1 MAKTSKAATLPTV
14 SVPDSSIDLLP
25 GEALVGH
32 APDTQQLLYESE
44 GPDKSPGYIYGTL
57 YITNHRLSFK
67 PAPFNTDKLSPLD
80 RSSVVKSHYIPLRL
94 ILQAYTI
101 SSNKKRLVTA
111 KSTLPKKINELE
123 IICKD
128 LRKVV
133 FSFKSCSKSD
143 VVHVV
148 NSFGMYSS
156 PSSVFHLFAFDYA
169 RVVHKTKDTHSSSS
183 SSSQDVIPTYFN
195 PRDWQKELDR
205 LGVNQ
210 KQWRVTEANQHFLL
224 CDSLPPYIVVPY
236 NISDD
241 TLEYAAGLHFKNR
254 LPVWCWSHSV
264 TGVSLTRGSLP
275 DEDRLEAPDPS
286 YMYAVAM
293 ARNLE
298 VQVEN
303 KLVRQYRVQEY
314 VAATAREIQ
323 TAYSKLM
330 EVCTISTCHDL
341 ARADQKWLATL
352 DSSHWLHYV
361 KSCLSLASDI
371 VKTLCEKRT
380 SCVLLDQNDRDLACV
395 ISSLVQIM
403 ADPHYRTISGF
414 ESLVQKEWVAMGHP
428 FTTRSGLITDAP
440 SNEELVPDG
449 QAPVFVLFCDCVW
462 QLTVQFPSAFQFT
475 PSFLVKFV
483 SLTASSIYSNFVFDS
498 AKARVEASN
507 HSKRSSY
514 YVSQLVD
521 LQSSHSDAE
530 KYEGPLVSAWGKW
543 RSSLTA
549 EETENWLNPFYY
561 IFGSGDAHNEFTFTG
576 NLLPFESSVFNLLFS
591 DMLPDKTSGGNF
603 GLYSDQP
610 LPLPLSS
617 HELTPERAEQVS
629 LHSISSSSPSPLLLP
644 NTAMPSLV
652 FWADY
657 FFRFIPDY
665 SSTKLTVSNSQ
676 QLQSKLVKEVRKLKE
691 ALNDLELER
700 GEQTSDFS
708 RFIREIMKARDEEKR
723 LRKLKR
729 DASHEIARRM
739 SAFITMSSEDE
750 DCDRSLDKLNSP
762 VGSVHDKAKTLP
774 AKLDDSLS
782 KFADELHNNGEV
794 AKRFLTASTGGTGGR
809 SPVLKT
815 KITIQKEDSSQNPL
829 SPASRWLGASQLT
842 PPTANSPIM
851 PSPPI
856 TMHKK
861 MIGTVMEGGNS
872 QDHELIDL

>member
-1 MAKTSKAATLPTV
+1 
-14 SVPDSSIDLLP
+14 
-25 GEALVGH
+25 
-32 APDTQQLLYESE
+32 
-44 GPDKSPGYIYGTL
+44 
-57 YITNHRLSFK
+57 
-67 PAPFNTDKLSPLD
+67 
-80 RSSVVKSHYIPLRL
+80 
-94 ILQAYTI
+94 
-101 SSNKKRLVTA
+101 
-111 KSTLPKKINELE
+111 
-123 IICKD
+123 
-128 LRKVV
+128 
-133 FSFKSCSKSD
+133 
-143 VVHVV
+143 
-148 NSFGMYSS
+148 
-156 PSSVFHLFAFDYA
+156 
-169 RVVHKTKDTHSSSS
+169 
-183 SSSQDVIPTYFN
+183 
-195 PRDWQKELDR
+195 
-205 LGVNQ
+205 
-210 KQWRVTEANQHFLL
+210 
-224 CDSLPPYIVVPY
+224 
-236 NISDD
+236 
-241 TLEYAAGLHFKNR
+241 
-254 LPVWCWSHSV
+254 
-264 TGVSLTRGSLP
+264 
-275 DEDRLEAPDPS
+275 
-286 YMYAVAM
+286 
-293 ARNLE
+293 
-298 VQVEN
+298 
-303 KLVRQYRVQEY
+303 
-314 VAATAREIQ
+314 
-323 TAYSKLM
+323 
-330 EVCTISTCHDL
+330 
-341 ARADQKWLATL
+341 
-352 DSSHWLHYV
+352 
-361 KSCLSLASDI
+361 
-371 VKTLCEKRT
+371 
-380 SCVLLDQNDRDLACV
+380 
-395 ISSLVQIM
+395 M

-428 FTTRSGLITDAP
+428 FMTRSGLITDAP

-514 YVSQLVD
+514 YVSQSVD
-521 LQSSHSDAE
+521 LQGSHSDAE

-610 LPLPLSS
+610 LPLSLSS

-652 FWADY
+652 FWVDY

-782 KFADELHNNGEV
+782 KFADELHNNGEF